1 MPSIPSA
8 ETPGSTPG
16 GPHRSTHRSTR
27 RRIAAGLVAA
37 AAALALSAC
46 GTPAASPDAAAGS
59 HVYESDFGPVTLPD
73 TIERIVS
80 VDFYTPAALLDIGV
94 TPVGVV
100 NSYFTD
106 TEGLAIPQNYAE
118 EIRASGA
125 ESIGEYYELNL
136 EAIVKAKPDLVV
148 ATQDFLPL
156 DDPMRTEI
164 EQIAPIVTFNARD
177 GEAWRT
183 RSVELAKILDR
194 EPLVAPLQEAYNERR
209 DEIKA
214 TYADLL
220 AEQSITLFAPMETE
234 WGTYSDKHFMTPILR
249 DLGANFREQ
258 QDDEVNPDG
267 FPEWFSYE
275 DLGRLSNADIVFT
288 LMNTPEEQL
297 AALETNTLWNN
308 LPAVKNGMVFEYI
321 NLGPTGSF
329 GWAMQNLDDLDERLA
344 EVQTKLDAQ
353 P

>member
-1 MPSIPSA
+1 MSSA
-8 ETPGSTPG
+8 RTPGRVALS
-16 GPHRSTHRSTR
+16 
-27 RRIAAGLVAA
+27 LAA
-37 AAALALSAC
+37 AATALALTAC
-46 GTPAASPDAAAGS
+46 ATPASNSEDTDATR
-59 HVYESDFGPVTLPD
+59 VYENEFGTVELPE
-73 TIERIVS
+73 TVERIVS
-80 VDFYTPAALLDIGV
+80 VDFYTPAALLDVGV

-106 TEGLAIPQNYAE
+106 TEGLAIPLSYSE
-118 EIRASGA
+118 PIRESDAQ
-125 ESIGEYYELNL
+125 SIGEYYELNL
-136 EAIVKAKPDLVV
+136 EAIVQAKPDLVV

-156 DDPMRTEI
+156 DDPMREEI
-164 EQIAPIVTFNARD
+164 EKIAPIVTFNARD

-183 RSVELAKILDR
+183 RSVELAKILGKEDLV
-194 EPLVAPLQEAYNERR
+194 EPLEQKYNERR

-214 TYADLL
+214 KYQDLL
-220 AEQSITLFAPMETE
+220 SDNTITLFAPMETE

-275 DLGRLSNADIVFT
+275 ELNRLSNADIVFT
-288 LMNTPEEQL
+288 LMNTPDEQL
-297 AALETNTLWNN
+297 ATLEKNTLWNN

-329 GWAMQNLDDLDERLA
+329 GWAMQNLDDLDERLGG
-344 EVQTKLDAQ
+344 VQAKLDAQ
-353 P
+353 S

>member
-1 MPSIPSA
+1 MSLFNA
-8 ETPGSTPG
+8 ARTPG
-16 GPHRSTHRSTR
+16 
-27 RRIAAGLVAA
+27 RIALSVVAA
-37 AAALALSAC
+37 TAALALTAC
-46 GTPAASPDAAAGS
+46 AAPAANSEAPGGAR
-59 HVYESDFGPVTLPD
+59 VYENEFGSVELPE
-73 TIERIVS
+73 TVERIVS
-80 VDFYTPAALLDIGV
+80 VDFYTPAALLDVGV

-106 TEGLAIPQNYAE
+106 TEGLAIPLSYSE
-118 EIRASGA
+118 PIRESDAQ
-125 ESIGEYYELNL
+125 SIGEYYELNL
-136 EAIVKAKPDLVV
+136 EAIVQAKPDLVV

-156 DDPMRTEI
+156 DDPMRAEI
-164 EQIAPIVTFNARD
+164 EKIAPIITFNARD

-183 RSVELAKILDR
+183 RSVELAKILGKEDLVL
-194 EPLVAPLQEAYNERR
+194 PLEEKYNDRR

-214 TYADLL
+214 KYKDLL
-220 AEQSITLFAPMETE
+220 ADNTVTLFAPMETE

-275 DLGRLSNADIVFT
+275 ELGRLANADIVFT

-297 AALETNTLWNN
+297 ATLEKNTLWNN

-329 GWAMQNLDDLDERLA
+329 GWAMQNLDSLDERLG
-344 EVQTKLDAQ
+344 EVQAKLDAQ
-353 P
+353 S

>member
-1 MPSIPSA
+1 MSVMSSA
-8 ETPGSTPG
+8 RTPGRVALS
-16 GPHRSTHRSTR
+16 
-27 RRIAAGLVAA
+27 LAA
-37 AAALALSAC
+37 AATALALTAC
-46 GTPAASPDAAAGS
+46 AAPASNSEDTDATR
-59 HVYESDFGPVTLPD
+59 VYENEFGTVELPE
-73 TIERIVS
+73 TVERIVS
-80 VDFYTPAALLDIGV
+80 VDFYTPAALLDVGV

-106 TEGLAIPQNYAE
+106 TEGLAIPLSYSE
-118 EIRASGA
+118 PIRESDAQ
-125 ESIGEYYELNL
+125 SIGEYYELNL
-136 EAIVKAKPDLVV
+136 EAIVQAKPDLVV

-156 DDPMRTEI
+156 DDPMREEI
-164 EQIAPIVTFNARD
+164 EKIAPIVTFNARD

-183 RSVELAKILDR
+183 RSVELAKILGKEDLVQ
-194 EPLVAPLQEAYNERR
+194 PLEQKYNERR

-214 TYADLL
+214 KYQDLL
-220 AEQSITLFAPMETE
+220 SDNTITLFAPMETE

-275 DLGRLSNADIVFT
+275 ELNRLSNADIVFT
-288 LMNTPEEQL
+288 LMNTPDEQL
-297 AALETNTLWNN
+297 ATLEKNTLWNN

-329 GWAMQNLDDLDERLA
+329 GWAMQNLDDLDERLG
-344 EVQTKLDAQ
+344 EVQAKLDAQ
-353 P
+353 S

>member
-1 MPSIPSA
+1 MLSPSSA
-8 ETPGSTPG
+8 STPA
-16 GPHRSTHRSTR
+16 
-27 RRIAAGLVAA
+27 RITLGLIAA
-37 AAALALSAC
+37 AATLSLAAC
-46 GTPAASPDAAAGS
+46 GTPADASADGAGAGGT
-59 HVYESDFGPVTLPD
+59 HVYESEFGPVEIPD
-73 TIERIVS
+73 KVERIVS
-80 VDFYTPAALLDIGV
+80 VDFYTPAALLDVGV

-106 TEGLAIPQNYAE
+106 TEGLAIPLSYSE
-118 EIRASGA
+118 PIRESDAQ
-125 ESIGEYYELNL
+125 SIGEYYELNL
-136 EAIVKAKPDLVV
+136 EAIVQAKPDLVV

-156 DDPMRTEI
+156 DDPMRSEI
-164 EQIAPIVTFNARD
+164 EKIAPIVTFNARD

-183 RSVELAKILDR
+183 RSVELAKILGKED
-194 EPLVAPLQEAYNERR
+194 LVAPLEAKYNERR
-209 DEIKA
+209 DEIKEK
-214 TYADLL
+214 YADLL
-220 AEQSITLFAPMETE
+220 AENTITLFAPMETE

-275 DLGRLSNADIVFT
+275 ELGRLSNADIVFT

-297 AALETNTLWNN
+297 ATLEKNTLWNN

-329 GWAMQNLDDLDERLA
+329 GWAMQNLDDLDDRLG
-344 EVQTKLDAQ
+344 EVQAKLDAQ